1 MALYRLLLRLY
12 PASFRNEY
20 GLEMQRL
27 FAERRKCA
35 GLTGRL
41 ALWLEALGDAI
52 VTAPGVH
59 WDLLEQDVRYAART
73 LSRAPGFTATAIG
86 VTALGIGAII
96 AVFSITD
103 RVLLRPLP
111 FKHSERLVQIWER
124 VPGYPQMEP
133 SFLNY
138 RDWKTMATSF
148 EAMGAHTPVSVN
160 LLANEPEQVAGLSV
174 TADVFPLLDVQPALG
189 RWFLPAED
197 QPGAPGT
204 VVISDRLWRT
214 TFAADPN
221 VIGKSVRLDPD
232 VYVIVGVMPPSF
244 YYPDRNTELWVPMRY
259 ADSPVNGRDNKYLG
273 VVARLKPGLTLT
285 QARSEM
291 ETITASLEQSYPKDN
306 EQAGATLRELG
317 DQVSRQSRL
326 LLRVLL
332 GASACVLLIACTNLA
347 SLLLTRFITRRREI
361 TVRAALGAGR
371 ERIVRQLLTETLLLS
386 TVGGIAGIAIAAIAT
401 PLLARLVPTSLPVS
415 DATVLDARV
424 MLFAAGLTTL
434 TGLLFG
440 VAPAL
445 RVWRGAD
452 VSALREG
459 PRAAIGGRRQRLRG
473 GLVIAQVTAS
483 ILLLVS
489 AGLMMRALIK
499 VQSIDPGF
507 RAENVLTMRT
517 PLPAGKYPTTAARIQ
532 FYERVIDQVSSLP
545 GVESAAYTSGAP
557 MVMRGGIWPVE
568 MPGLT
573 AATGDNDVHSAGL
586 RLVSPG
592 LFQTLRIPLRAGR
605 DVARSDTFD
614 SRFVAVVS
622 SSFASRYFPKGDAIG
637 RSFKFAFFDRAIVG
651 VVEDVRVRG
660 LERISEPQVYVPY
673 AQVPDGGV
681 PFYAPKDL
689 LIKTTTSDAMA
700 LAPAV
705 RRIIRGADPALPI
718 SNVRTMADIVALE
731 TSARQTQIS
740 VLGLF
745 AGVSLLLAAVG
756 IHGLLSFTVSQ
767 RRQEIGVRMALGA
780 RRGQVLR
787 MILRE
792 SAVLATAGGL
802 IGMALAYAGGR
813 AFEALLAGVEPGDV
827 PTFAAAAAVAVVM
840 TLSGSIVPALRAVRV
855 EPTVALR
862 AP

>member
-1 MALYRLLLRLY
+1 MSLYRLLLRLY

-27 FAERRKCA
+27 FNERRQGA
-35 GLTGRL
+35 NITQRL
-41 ALWLEALGDAI
+41 SLWLEALSDAL
-52 VTAPGVH
+52 VTAPGAH
-59 WDLLEQDVRYAART
+59 GDLLKQDLRYATRT
-73 LSRAPGFTATAIG
+73 LSRTPGFAATAIA
-86 VTALGIGAII
+86 VTALGIGAIT

-111 FKHSERLVQIWER
+111 FEHADRLVQIWER
-124 VPGYPQMEP
+124 VPGYPQLEP

-138 RDWKTMATSF
+138 RDWRSLASSFDAMA
-148 EAMGAHTPVSVN
+148 AHTAISAN
-160 LLANEPEQVAGLSV
+160 LIHNEPEQVAGLAV
-174 TADVFPLLDVQPALG
+174 TTDLFPLLGVQPALG
-189 RWFLPAED
+189 RWFLPGED
-197 QPGAPGT
+197 RPGASGT

-221 VIGKSVRLDPD
+221 VIGTSLRLDPD
-232 VYVIVGVMPPSF
+232 VYVIVGVMPSTF
-244 YYPDRNTELWVPMRY
+244 YYPDRNTDLWIPFRT
-259 ADSPVNGRDNKYLG
+259 ADVRDRDNNYLG
-273 VVARLKPGLTLT
+273 VVARLKPGVSLE

-291 ETITASLEQSYPKDN
+291 ETITASLERTYPKEN
-306 EQAGATLRELG
+306 EQTRATVRELG

-347 SLLLTRFITRRREI
+347 SLLLTRFIARRREI

-386 TVGGIAGIAIAAIAT
+386 TAGGAAGIAIAALAT
-401 PLLARLVPTSLPVS
+401 PLLAKLVPTSLPVS

-424 MLFAAGLTTL
+424 MIFAAGLTTL

-440 VAPAL
+440 VVPAL

-452 VSALREG
+452 VSGLREG
-459 PRAAIGGRRQRLRG
+459 PRAAIGGRRERLRG
-473 GLVIAQVTAS
+473 VLVVAQVTAS

-489 AGLMMRALIK
+489 AGLMMRALVR
-499 VQSIDPGF
+499 VQAIDPGF
-507 RAENVLTMRT
+507 TSENVLTMRT
-517 PLPAGKYPTTAARIQ
+517 VLPAAKYTTTASRGQ
-532 FYERVIDQVSSLP
+532 FYERVIDEVSALP
-545 GVESAAYTSGAP
+545 GVETAAYTSGAP
-557 MVMRGGIWPVE
+557 MVMRGGIWAVE

-573 AATGDNDVHSAGL
+573 ATSGDADVHTAGL
-586 RLVSPG
+586 RFVSPG
-592 LFQTLRIPLRAGR
+592 FFRTLRIPLRSGR
-605 DVARSDTFD
+605 DVARSDTFNAP
-614 SRFVAVVS
+614 FVAVVS
-622 SSFASRYFPKGDAIG
+622 SSFATRYFPKEDAVG
-637 RSFKFAFFDRAIVG
+637 RTFKYAFADRIIVG
-651 VVEDVRVRG
+651 VVDDVRVRG
-660 LERISEPQVYVPY
+660 LERVSEPQVYLPY
-673 AQVPDGGV
+673 AQVPDGAL

-689 LIKTTTSDAMA
+689 LIKTTADPMA

-705 RRIIRGADPALPI
+705 RRIIRGVDSQLPI
-718 SNVRTMADIVALE
+718 SSVRTMADIVALE
-731 TSARQTQIS
+731 TAARQTQIS

-780 RRGQVLR
+780 RRAQVLR

-792 SAVLATAGGL
+792 SAVLAAAGGL
-802 IGMALAYAGGR
+802 IGMALAYAAGR
-813 AFEALLAGVEPGDV
+813 AFEALLAGVEPADV
-827 PTFAAAAAVAVVM
+827 PTFVAAAAVAVIM

-855 EPTVALR
+855 DPTVALR
-862 AP
+862 AQ